1 MEDKEFSSVEE
12 ILDFFENNYQEDAS
26 TETQE
31 STETAATETT
41 TTETQETTEQ
51 KQQEEQTAS
60 DQPKEDGTAVKEEAT
75 EEQKSK
81 VKHTK
86 DEQQKFAFAKLNKE
100 RSDALAKAKEYEDIF
115 NDLAKMYN
123 FPDAESY
130 KNQLRKAMD
139 ASNAKKQGISPE
151 IYHKLQEQEAQINRL
166 NAQNDMQIKQA
177 KVNRFQKALDGVVKE
192 YNFNQEDI
200 DGMFD
205 NLQKA
210 GYTVDTLLQ
219 QPNPD
224 LIIRGAFMS
233 KINERTIQN
242 QRELEAQSSK
252 GVDTTK
258 HDSHESTPD
267 YDLDADVKATLKEY
281 ADSMGYKI

>member
-1 MEDKEFSSVEE
+1 
-12 ILDFFENNYQEDAS
+12 
-26 TETQE
+26 
-31 STETAATETT
+31 
-41 TTETQETTEQ
+41 
-51 KQQEEQTAS
+51 
-60 DQPKEDGTAVKEEAT
+60 
-75 EEQKSK
+75 
-81 VKHTK
+81 
-86 DEQQKFAFAKLNKE
+86 
-100 RSDALAKAKEYEDIF
+100 
-115 NDLAKMYN
+115 MYN

>member
-31 STETAATETT
+31 SAETTATEIA
-41 TTETQETTEQ
+41 TTETQETTE
-51 KQQEEQTAS
+51 QQEEQTAS

-130 KNQLRKAMD
+130 KNQLKKAMD

-166 NAQNDMQIKQA
+166 NAQNDMQMKQA

-258 HDSHESTPD
+258 YNSHETTPT
-267 YDLDADVKATLKEY
+267 YDLDADVMANLKEY

>member
-1 MEDKEFSSVEE
+1 MEDKEFNSVEE
-12 ILDFFENNYQEDAS
+12 ILDFFENNYQDDAS
-26 TETQE
+26 TESQE
-31 STETAATETT
+31 SKEPETAEPQEQTE
-41 TTETQETTEQ
+41 
-51 KQQEEQTAS
+51 QQEEQTAS
-60 DQPKEDGTAVKEEAT
+60 EQPEEDETSAKEEPV
-75 EEQKSK
+75 EEQKTK
-81 VKHTK
+81 TKHTK

-166 NAQNDMQIKQA
+166 NEQNNIQIRQA
-177 KVNRFQKALDGVVKE
+177 RVNKFQKALDGVVKE

-258 HDSHESTPD
+258 HDSHESTPT

>member
-1 MEDKEFSSVEE
+1 MEDKEFNSVEE
-12 ILDFFENNYQEDAS
+12 ILDFFENNYQDDAS
-26 TETQE
+26 TESQE
-31 STETAATETT
+31 SKEPE
-41 TTETQETTEQ
+41 TTETQEQTEQ
-51 KQQEEQTAS
+51 QEAQPASEQ
-60 DQPKEDGTAVKEEAT
+60 PEEDDTSVKEEPA
-75 EEQKSK
+75 EEQKTK
-81 VKHTK
+81 TKHTK

-166 NAQNDMQIKQA
+166 NEQNNIQIRQA
-177 KVNRFQKALDGVVKE
+177 RVNKFQKALDGVVKE

-258 HDSHESTPD
+258 HDSHESTPT

>member
-1 MEDKEFSSVEE
+1 MEAKEFSSVEE

-31 STETAATETT
+31 STETTTTETA
-41 TTETQETTEQ
+41 TTETQETTE
-51 KQQEEQTAS
+51 QQEEQTAS
-60 DQPKEDGTAVKEEAT
+60 DQPKEDGTTVKEGAT

-151 IYHKLQEQEAQINRL
+151 IYHKLQEQEAQINR
-166 NAQNDMQIKQA
+166 
-177 KVNRFQKALDGVVKE
+177 
-192 YNFNQEDI
+192 
-200 DGMFD
+200 
-205 NLQKA
+205 
-210 GYTVDTLLQ
+210 
-219 QPNPD
+219 
-224 LIIRGAFMS
+224 
-233 KINERTIQN
+233 
-242 QRELEAQSSK
+242 
-252 GVDTTK
+252 
-258 HDSHESTPD
+258 
-267 YDLDADVKATLKEY
+267 
-281 ADSMGYKI
+281 

>member
-1 MEDKEFSSVEE
+1 M
-12 ILDFFENNYQEDAS
+12 
-26 TETQE
+26 
-31 STETAATETT
+31 
-41 TTETQETTEQ
+41 
-51 KQQEEQTAS
+51 EQT
-60 DQPKEDGTAVKEEAT
+60 DNNLQ
-75 EEQKSK
+75 
-81 VKHTK
+81 
-86 DEQQKFAFAKLNKE
+86 N
-100 RSDALAKAKEYEDIF
+100 
-115 NDLAKMYN
+115 
-123 FPDAESY
+123 
-130 KNQLRKAMD
+130 
-139 ASNAKKQGISPE
+139 E
-151 IYHKLQEQEAQINRL
+151 ICFDNSC
-166 NAQNDMQIKQA
+166 
-177 KVNRFQKALDGVVKE
+177 
-192 YNFNQEDI
+192 
-200 DGMFD
+200 MFD

>member
-1 MEDKEFSSVEE
+1 MEDKEFNSVEE
-12 ILDFFENNYQEDAS
+12 ILDFFENNYQDDAS
-26 TETQE
+26 SESQE
-31 STETAATETT
+31 NKEV
-41 TTETQETTEQ
+41 ETTEQ
-51 KQQEEQTAS
+51 AEPQEQTEQQEAQPASEQ
-60 DQPKEDGTAVKEEAT
+60 PEEDDTTVKDEPA
-75 EEQKSK
+75 EEQKTK
-81 VKHTK
+81 TKHTK

-166 NAQNDMQIKQA
+166 NEQNNIQIRQA
-177 KVNRFQKALDGVVKE
+177 RVNKFQKALDGVVKE
-192 YNFNQEDI
+192 YNFSQDDVN
-200 DGMFD
+200 GMFD

-258 HDSHESTPD
+258 HDSHESTPT

>member
-1 MEDKEFSSVEE
+1 MEDKEFNSVEE
-12 ILDFFENNYQEDAS
+12 ILDFFENNYQDDAS
-26 TETQE
+26 TESQE
-31 STETAATETT
+31 SKEP
-41 TTETQETTEQ
+41 ETTEPQ
-51 KQQEEQTAS
+51 EQTEQQETQPASEQ
-60 DQPKEDGTAVKEEAT
+60 PEEDDTSAKEEPV
-75 EEQKSK
+75 EEQKTK
-81 VKHTK
+81 TKHTK

-205 NLQKA
+205 NFQLDVLFCIECIA
-210 GYTVDTLLQ
+210 
-219 QPNPD
+219 
-224 LIIRGAFMS
+224 IAF
-233 KINERTIQN
+233 NRQN
-242 QRELEAQSSK
+242 
-252 GVDTTK
+252 
-258 HDSHESTPD
+258 
-267 YDLDADVKATLKEY
+267 Y
-281 ADSMGYKI
+281 

>member
-1 MEDKEFSSVEE
+1 MEDKEFNSVEE
-12 ILDFFENNYQEDAS
+12 ILDFFENNYQDDAS
-26 TETQE
+26 TESQE
-31 STETAATETT
+31 STETIATEPQEQ
-41 TTETQETTEQ
+41 TEP
-51 KQQEEQTAS
+51 QEEQTAS
-60 DQPKEDGTAVKEEAT
+60 EQHEEDDPSAKEETT
-75 EEQKSK
+75 EEQKPK
-81 VKHTK
+81 TKHTK

-130 KNQLRKAMD
+130 KNQLKKAMD

-166 NAQNDMQIKQA
+166 NEQNNIQIRQA
-177 KVNRFQKALDGVVKE
+177 RVNKFQKALDGVVKE

-258 HDSHESTPD
+258 HDSHESTPT

>member
-26 TETQE
+26 TESQE
-31 STETAATETT
+31 SKEPETAEPQEQPEQQ
-41 TTETQETTEQ
+41 ETQPASEQ
-51 KQQEEQTAS
+51 PEEDDTSA
-60 DQPKEDGTAVKEEAT
+60 KEEPA
-75 EEQKSK
+75 EEQKTK
-81 VKHTK
+81 TKHTK

-224 LIIRGAFMS
+224 LIIRRAFMS

-258 HDSHESTPD
+258 HDSHESTPT

>member
-1 MEDKEFSSVEE
+1 MEDKEFNSVEE
-12 ILDFFENNYQEDAS
+12 ILDFFENNYQDDAS
-26 TETQE
+26 SESQE
-31 STETAATETT
+31 NKEV
-41 TTETQETTEQ
+41 ETTEQ
-51 KQQEEQTAS
+51 TEQQEAQPASEQ
-60 DQPKEDGTAVKEEAT
+60 PEEDDTTVKDEPA
-75 EEQKSK
+75 EEQKTK
-81 VKHTK
+81 TKHTK

-130 KNQLRKAMD
+130 KNQLKKAMD

-258 HDSHESTPD
+258 HDSHESTPT

>member
-1 MEDKEFSSVEE
+1 MEDKEFNSVEE
-12 ILDFFENNYQEDAS
+12 ILDFFENNYQDDAS
-26 TETQE
+26 TESQE
-31 STETAATETT
+31 SKEPETAEP
-41 TTETQETTEQ
+41 QEQTEQ
-51 KQQEEQTAS
+51 QEAQPASEQ
-60 DQPKEDGTAVKEEAT
+60 PEEDDTSAKEEPA
-75 EEQKSK
+75 EEQKTK
-81 VKHTK
+81 IKHTK

-166 NAQNDMQIKQA
+166 NEQNNIQIRQA
-177 KVNRFQKALDGVVKE
+177 RVNKFQKALDGVVKE

-258 HDSHESTPD
+258 HDSHESTPT

>member
-1 MEDKEFSSVEE
+1 MEDKEFNSVEE
-12 ILDFFENNYQEDAS
+12 ILDFFENNYQDDAS
-26 TETQE
+26 TESQE
-31 STETAATETT
+31 SKEP
-41 TTETQETTEQ
+41 ETTEPQ
-51 KQQEEQTAS
+51 EQTEQQETQPASEQ
-60 DQPKEDGTAVKEEAT
+60 PEEDDTSAKEEPV
-75 EEQKSK
+75 EEQKTK
-81 VKHTK
+81 TKHTK